1 VTHRIFIPTVRVRG
15 LSYQCRNCLG
25 RYTARRKD
33 HVYCSTACQQD
44 YYNAHRA
51 KRPIMVVEHVCD
63 MCGSS
68 SRERRLSRFSLRKSV
83 MVRGKYTSRGVGTIF
98 LCESCWKRTAGSRR
112 KQTGPRHIVESVSAV
127 AA

>member
-1 VTHRIFIPTVRVRG
+1 MTQIVMPLLRRRG
-15 LSYQCRNCLG
+15 LTYQCQNCLG

-33 HVYCSTACQQD
+33 HVYCSTACQQE
-44 YYNAHRA
+44 YYNSHRP
-51 KRPIMVVEHVCD
+51 KSPITVREYVCD

-68 SRERRLSRFSLRKSV
+68 NRKRRLSRFSLRKSV

-98 LCESCWKRTAGSRR
+98 LCEPCWKRTAGSRR
-112 KQTGPRHIVESVSAV
+112 RQTGPRHIVESVSSV